1 MEVKIKDSHAV
12 HQGRMFTMYEETLEF
27 ADGHTALFNYIKHPG
42 ACVMVPF
49 IDDTTLLMVSQY
61 RHTLRRRIWEFPAGT
76 INDGESPDHCAQREL
91 AEETGFGAK
100 SMDYWGEIFPL
111 PSYSNEGIHVYKAY
125 GLTPTRQNLDADE
138 ILSVH
143 QIKIDAAMQM
153 AKSGEIV
160 DSKTL
165 ACLLLLNLHR

>member
-1 MEVKIKDSHAV
+1 MEVKVKDSHVV
-12 HQGRMFTMYEETLEF
+12 HEGRMFTMYEETLEF

-42 ACVMVPF
+42 ACVMLPF
-49 IDDTTLLMVSQY
+49 IDAETVLMIRQY
-61 RHTLRRRIWEFPAGT
+61 RHTIRRHIWEFPAGT
-76 INDGESPDHCAQREL
+76 IDAGENPDHCAHREL
-91 AEETGFGAK
+91 VEETGFAAQN
-100 SMDYWGEIFPL
+100 MDYWGEIFPL

-125 GLTPTRQNLDADE
+125 DLTPASQHLDDDE

-143 QIKIDAAMQM
+143 RVKIDAAMQM
-153 AKSGEIV
+153 AKNGEII